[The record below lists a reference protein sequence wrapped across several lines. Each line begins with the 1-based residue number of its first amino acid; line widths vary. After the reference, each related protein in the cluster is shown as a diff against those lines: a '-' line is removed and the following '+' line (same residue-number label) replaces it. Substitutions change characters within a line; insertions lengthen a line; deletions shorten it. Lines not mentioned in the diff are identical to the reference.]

1 MVLGI
6 DWCCA
11 VLYQTVQ
18 EQNDTICIRR
28 NACESVNLLNRD
40 SVCANL
46 TRIQS
51 TGSESCAMENTHMSV
66 CSITTTALQLCVRL
80 CVFNVLMRH
89 VIRFA
94 SVQKDSEKTA

>member
-1 MVLGI
+1 VCFSDVQRVARRAATVPDVFLDI

-28 NACESVNLLNRD
+28 NVSESVNLLNRD

-51 TGSESCAMENTHMSV
+51 TGSESCAMENIQTG
-66 CSITTTALQLCVRL
+66 
-80 CVFNVLMRH
+80 
-89 VIRFA
+89 VIKELR
-94 SVQKDSEKTA
+94 